1 MTDHEP
7 FQREPQN
14 PQDPQVVVFSPELLK
29 LADRRRQALEDCRQA
44 AEDGDANAVVQMGM
58 NCLYGIGG
66 AAKDPGKAF
75 RWFSQTAPDDPAG
88 LYWLGVCYD
97 NGFGVEQDEDRACR
111 LYQESA
117 AGDYAPALCNLG
129 VCYESGQGVE
139 KNLEK
144 AKYWYSRA
152 ALQEEEES
160 VEKCRKFGISVTEK
174 YKPDLSNVPHWHFEL
189 QQPAAD
195 HLLKL
200 VLEGKKRATSS
211 SLAAYRSEGEAVPKP
226 GDWNVLTNWEGKPG
240 CLIVT
245 TQVEILPFREIGFE
259 LAAWEGEDE
268 CLESWRK
275 NHIAFFT
282 EEGKQLGYSFSEE
295 MPVVFERF
303 EVLETL

>member
-66 AAKDPGKAF
+66 AAKDPEKAF

-97 NGFGVEQDEDRACR
+97 NGFGVERDEDRACR

-139 KNLEK
+139 KNLERPWSCTAVRRRGAIPWAGATWASCIFRPGGGEGPEK
-144 AKYWYSRA
+144 GRLLLCPGGGA
-152 ALQEEEES
+152 A
-160 VEKCRKFGISVTEK
+160 
-174 YKPDLSNVPHWHFEL
+174 
-189 QQPAAD
+189 AAPGPVSAGG
-195 HLLKL
+195 
-200 VLEGKKRATSS
+200 VLRI
-211 SLAAYRSEGEAVPKP
+211 R
-226 GDWNVLTNWEGKPG
+226 
-240 CLIVT
+240 
-245 TQVEILPFREIGFE
+245 
-259 LAAWEGEDE
+259 
-268 CLESWRK
+268 
-275 NHIAFFT
+275 
-282 EEGKQLGYSFSEE
+282 
-295 MPVVFERF
+295 
-303 EVLETL
+303 

>member
-88 LYWLGVCYD
+88 LYWRGVCYD
-97 NGFGVEQDEDRACR
+97 NGFGVERDEDRACR

-144 AKYWYSRA
+144 AVELYRRAAEGGYPMGRCNLGVMYFFGQGVEKDLKKAAYCFAQAAEQRLPRAQYLLGVCCEFGDGVEQDVSRA
-152 ALQEEEES
+152 LALYREAA
-160 VEKCRKFGISVTEK
+160 GAG
-174 YKPDLSNVPHWHFEL
+174 YPDAQCALG
-189 QQPAAD
+189 
-195 HLLKL
+195 
-200 VLEGKKRATSS
+200 VLHHQGKGRP
-211 SLAAYRSEGEAVPKP
+211 AVPP
-226 GDWNVLTNWEGKPG
+226 GGGGGLSPG
-240 CLIVT
+240 LA
-245 TQVEILPFREIGFE
+245 LSGPE
-259 LAAWEGEDE
+259 L
-268 CLESWRK
+268 
-275 NHIAFFT
+275 
-282 EEGKQLGYSFSEE
+282 
-295 MPVVFERF
+295 
-303 EVLETL
+303 

>member
-7 FQREPQN
+7 FQQEPQN

-97 NGFGVEQDEDRACR
+97 NGFGVERDEDRACR

-144 AKYWYSRA
+144 AVELYRRA
-152 ALQEEEES
+152 AEGGYPMGRCNLGVMYFFGQG
-160 VEKCRKFGISVTEK
+160 VEK
-174 YKPDLSNVPHWHFEL
+174 DL
-189 QQPAAD
+189 
-195 HLLKL
+195 
-200 VLEGKKRATSS
+200 KK
-211 SLAAYRSEGEAVPKP
+211 AAYCFA
-226 GDWNVLTNWEGKPG
+226 
-240 CLIVT
+240 
-245 TQVEILPFREIGFE
+245 
-259 LAAWEGEDE
+259 
-268 CLESWRK
+268 
-275 NHIAFFT
+275 
-282 EEGKQLGYSFSEE
+282 
-295 MPVVFERF
+295 
-303 EVLETL
+303 

>member
-1 MTDHEP
+1 MHVEYYEP
-7 FQREPQN
+7 CQEFDRCN
-14 PQDPQVVVFSPELLK
+14 ELMDLYWNSKQFDRCFEGHLK
-29 LADRRRQALEDCRQA
+29 LAEETHYPL
-44 AEDGDANAVVQMGM
+44 AECQTG
-58 NCLYGIGG
+58 YFYWKGIGVE
-66 AAKDPGKAF
+66 PNMQKA
-75 RWFSQTAPDDPAG
+75 
-88 LYWLGVCYD
+88 LYWTNL
-97 NGFGVEQDEDRACR
+97 
-111 LYQESA
+111 SA
-117 AGDYAPALCNLG
+117 IHGDWDAQCNLATF
-129 VCYESGQGVE
+129 YEEGLCGE

-195 HLLKL
+195 HLLKQ

-259 LAAWEGEDE
+259 LAEWEGEDE

>member
-66 AAKDPGKAF
+66 AAKDPEKAF

-97 NGFGVEQDEDRACR
+97 NGFGVERDEDRACR

-144 AKYWYSRA
+144 AVELYRRAAEQGSDLARCRLGRLYERGLGVERDLRRAEELYEAGTRAGVSGAKEAMDRVRA
-152 ALQEEEES
+152 ALAAPPEPQPED
-160 VEKCRKFGISVTEK
+160 
-174 YKPDLSNVPHWHFEL
+174 KPVDKKSPLRR
-189 QQPAAD
+189 
-195 HLLKL
+195 LLDRLK
-200 VLEGKKRATSS
+200 G
-211 SLAAYRSEGEAVPKP
+211 PK
-226 GDWNVLTNWEGKPG
+226 
-240 CLIVT
+240 
-245 TQVEILPFREIGFE
+245 
-259 LAAWEGEDE
+259 
-268 CLESWRK
+268 
-275 NHIAFFT
+275 
-282 EEGKQLGYSFSEE
+282 SEE
-295 MPVVFERF
+295 
-303 EVLETL
+303 

>member
-7 FQREPQN
+7 FQRGPQN

-66 AAKDPGKAF
+66 AAKDPKKAF

-97 NGFGVEQDEDRACR
+97 NGFGVERDEDRACR

-144 AKYWYSRA
+144 AVELYRRA
-152 ALQEEEES
+152 AEGGYPMGRCNLGVMYFFGQG
-160 VEKCRKFGISVTEK
+160 VEK
-174 YKPDLSNVPHWHFEL
+174 DL
-189 QQPAAD
+189 
-195 HLLKL
+195 
-200 VLEGKKRATSS
+200 KK
-211 SLAAYRSEGEAVPKP
+211 AAYCFAQAAEQRLPRAQYLLGVCCRSGEGGVGDVCRALCRYRGAP
-226 GDWNVLTNWEGKPG
+226 GDE
-240 CLIVT
+240 
-245 TQVEILPFREIGFE
+245 
-259 LAAWEGEDE
+259 
-268 CLESWRK
+268 
-275 NHIAFFT
+275 
-282 EEGKQLGYSFSEE
+282 
-295 MPVVFERF
+295 
-303 EVLETL
+303 

>member
-66 AAKDPGKAF
+66 AAKDPEKAF

-97 NGFGVEQDEDRACR
+97 NGFGVERDEDRACR

-144 AKYWYSRA
+144 AVELYRRA
-152 ALQEEEES
+152 AEGGYPMGRCNLGVMYFFGQG
-160 VEKCRKFGISVTEK
+160 VEK
-174 YKPDLSNVPHWHFEL
+174 DL
-189 QQPAAD
+189 
-195 HLLKL
+195 
-200 VLEGKKRATSS
+200 KK
-211 SLAAYRSEGEAVPKP
+211 AAYCFAQAGPVSAGGVLRVRRRRGAGRVPGSGPVPGGRRGRIPRRSVRPGGAASPGQGGGPGRPGGRPAVPP
-226 GDWNVLTNWEGKPG
+226 GGGGGLSPG
-240 CLIVT
+240 LA
-245 TQVEILPFREIGFE
+245 LSGPE
-259 LAAWEGEDE
+259 L
-268 CLESWRK
+268 
-275 NHIAFFT
+275 
-282 EEGKQLGYSFSEE
+282 
-295 MPVVFERF
+295 
-303 EVLETL
+303 